1 MVSVDTI
8 LVAATVVGALSLLA
22 NVASMI
28 QTQYFMNAIESLRA
42 SVNDLQTVAALAVQ
56 AMQRPVVPAD
66 EVQALANAVANVT
79 DSLRQ
84 NLPPLPPS

>member
-1 MVSVDTI
+1 MASVDTI
-8 LVAATVVGALSLLA
+8 LVAATVVGALSLFA

-28 QTQYFMNAIESLRA
+28 QTQYLMNAIESLRA
-42 SVNDLQTVAALAVQ
+42 SVFDLQTVAALAVQ
-56 AMQRPVVPAD
+56 ALQRPVVPAD
-66 EVQALANAVANVT
+66 DVQALANAVANVT

>member
-1 MVSVDTI
+1 MTLDATLIV
-8 LVAATVVGALSLLA
+8 ATVVGALSLLA

-28 QTQYFMNAIESLRA
+28 QTQYLMNAIESLRA

-56 AMQRPVVPAD
+56 ALQRPVVPAD